1 MDNDS
6 VFKYTSVI
14 MSDQESE
21 EDEDPTSTSQYS
33 RNMWTDQGLA
43 RFRFNELYQEVKQ
56 DREDHKDWDKE
67 WYEENKKVVKK
78 NKKPA
83 RKVSVSPVN
92 DI

>member
-1 MDNDS
+1 
-6 VFKYTSVI
+6 

-21 EDEDPTSTSQYS
+21 EGEDPTSTSRYS

-43 RFRFNELYQEVKQ
+43 RFNKVYQEVKQ

-78 NKKPA
+78 NKKQA
-83 RKVSVSPVN
+83 GKISVAPVN
-92 DI
+92 DM